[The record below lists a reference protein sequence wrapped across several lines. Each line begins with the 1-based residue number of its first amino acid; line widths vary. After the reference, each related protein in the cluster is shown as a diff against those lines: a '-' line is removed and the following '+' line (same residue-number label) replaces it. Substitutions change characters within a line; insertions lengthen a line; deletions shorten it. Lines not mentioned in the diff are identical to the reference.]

1 MSENLIIFNAKIV
14 TPLGFSARKGKEMSQ
29 LQIIENGTVEVT
41 DGVITYVGQNRGE
54 ERDGYYHH
62 YWHYNAV
69 ASVCCLV
76 LLIRIPILFLQV
88 NVQKNSPGV

>member
-29 LQIIENGTVEVT
+29 LQIIENGTVEVKSVM
-41 DGVITYVGQNRGE
+41 VIIITIGTIMPV
-54 ERDGYYHH
+54 
-62 YWHYNAV
+62 V
-69 ASVCCLV
+69 SVYCLV

>member
-54 ERDGYYHH
+54 ELDGYYHH
-62 YWHYNAV
+62 
-69 ASVCCLV
+69 
-76 LLIRIPILFLQV
+76 
-88 NVQKNSPGV
+88 